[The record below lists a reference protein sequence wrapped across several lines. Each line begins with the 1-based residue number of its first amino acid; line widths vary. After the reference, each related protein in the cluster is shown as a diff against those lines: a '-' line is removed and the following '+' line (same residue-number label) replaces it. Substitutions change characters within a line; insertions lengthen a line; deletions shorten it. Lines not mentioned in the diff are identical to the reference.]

1 MTSPSERR
9 LKPLHYYLGG
19 TGAWYLSH
27 GIQGVTFAWLLTIE
41 LQLEPDLVG
50 IAQMALMLPAL
61 LLMLV
66 GGSIADHFGGKP
78 VAVATQAAAALGPV
92 YLIVL
97 LMVDGLSYVTIVGF
111 ALYAGCVQAI
121 VTPARDG
128 LLALVAD
135 GRLQR
140 RVMQVSMAQWGL
152 QMVGFVLA
160 SNADTIGPEPV
171 LGVQVVV
178 LLCGAFFLARLKLPM
193 LATAPSA
200 PTLRSLAAGVM
211 EGFQTVR
218 ASPYMSAVAL
228 QNVAMGMFFMGT
240 YMVTIPVLI
249 RDVYDGTSAQLSW
262 VNAANSG
269 GLVLV
274 VALLY
279 RLGDVSRQGRALLAS
294 QLVAACALGSVGLGM
309 PFAGAVA
316 GICAWGMCGGIT
328 MTMSRTIMHEHAP
341 ADQRAR
347 IMAFYS
353 FSFMGAGP
361 IGALFNGY
369 LVDWLGPQ
377 QAIVVSSSLMFLVI
391 GIITLRSRLWSL
403 EGHHGVKP

>member
-97 LMVDGLSYVTIVGF
+97 LIVDGLSYVTIVGF

-135 GRLQR
+135 E
-140 RVMQVSMAQWGL
+140 
-152 QMVGFVLA
+152 
-160 SNADTIGPEPV
+160 I
-171 LGVQVVV
+171 
-178 LLCGAFFLARLKLPM
+178 
-193 LATAPSA
+193 
-200 PTLRSLAAGVM
+200 
-211 EGFQTVR
+211 
-218 ASPYMSAVAL
+218 
-228 QNVAMGMFFMGT
+228 
-240 YMVTIPVLI
+240 
-249 RDVYDGTSAQLSW
+249 
-262 VNAANSG
+262 
-269 GLVLV
+269 
-274 VALLY
+274 
-279 RLGDVSRQGRALLAS
+279 GRAH
-294 QLVAACALGSVGLGM
+294 V
-309 PFAGAVA
+309 
-316 GICAWGMCGGIT
+316 
-328 MTMSRTIMHEHAP
+328 
-341 ADQRAR
+341 
-347 IMAFYS
+347 
-353 FSFMGAGP
+353 
-361 IGALFNGY
+361 
-369 LVDWLGPQ
+369 
-377 QAIVVSSSLMFLVI
+377 
-391 GIITLRSRLWSL
+391 
-403 EGHHGVKP
+403 